1 MSDVELLEGVLRCQQ
16 LLKAMSKPTDDETDA
31 HKYLRWA
38 AEQIAKRIWWDNRE
52 PKQLTQFD
60 YGHDLSVLQRGW

>member
-1 MSDVELLEGVLRCQQ
+1 MLSCLEGVLHCQQ

-38 AEQIAKRIWWDNRE
+38 AEQIAKRAFGGITENLNDVNGR
-52 PKQLTQFD
+52 F
-60 YGHDLSVLQRGW
+60 VV

>member
-1 MSDVELLEGVLRCQQ
+1 LKCHSLTQPQREYATPKQ
-16 LLKAMSKPTDDETDA
+16 LGMMRALANGQTDA

-52 PKQLTQFD
+52 PK
-60 YGHDLSVLQRGW
+60 

>member
-1 MSDVELLEGVLRCQQ
+1 MTDVELLEGVLRCQQ

-52 PKQLTQFD
+52 PK
-60 YGHDLSVLQRGW
+60 

>member
-1 MSDVELLEGVLRCQQ
+1 MSDVELLEGVLHCQQ
-16 LLKAMSKPTDDETDA
+16 LLKAMSKPTDDEIDA

-52 PKQLTQFD
+52 PK
-60 YGHDLSVLQRGW
+60 